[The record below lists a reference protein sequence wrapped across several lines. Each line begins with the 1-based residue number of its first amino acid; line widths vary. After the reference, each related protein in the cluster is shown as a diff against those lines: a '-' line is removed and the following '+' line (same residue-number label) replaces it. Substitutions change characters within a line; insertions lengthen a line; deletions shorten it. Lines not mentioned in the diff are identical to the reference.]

1 MEGSKIIK
9 VYIEGKEYEITDKK
23 AQTVIS
29 ALTSRIDELEKK
41 IDEVDCGISVSYTH
55 LDVYKRQ
62 V

>member
-41 IDEVDCGISVSYTH
+41 IDEVDCGIYFVE
-55 LDVYKRQ
+55 VE
-62 V
+62 